1 VRVKVGAR
9 RMDKNPPF
17 VVQSRSCVLE
27 RWGGIAHDA
36 STGVLD
42 EEGRRQRTATMRNL
56 LGGAN
61 YLAGGAAGA
70 RCGASWVFITL
81 LSTQSLHGVRMPDA
95 CADVHCRRRH
105 ILNAGL
111 RAGYRPGLL
120 NYRAL
125 GNGVLEVYAG
135 RATPRRITKRG
146 CIKGA
151 TSIAI
156 LCRWR

>member
-1 VRVKVGAR
+1 
-9 RMDKNPPF
+9 M
-17 VVQSRSCVLE
+17 Q
-27 RWGGIAHDA
+27 
-36 STGVLD
+36 
-42 EEGRRQRTATMRNL
+42 NL
-56 LGGAN
+56 QGGAN

-81 LSTQSLHGVRMPDA
+81 LSTLHGVRMPDA

-125 GNGVLEVYAG
+125 GNGVLEVFPMRAGGNRNRARRFAECLFAKVAG
-135 RATPRRITKRG
+135 RLFAVLGSFCERSLWPLR
-146 CIKGA
+146 
-151 TSIAI
+151 
-156 LCRWR
+156 